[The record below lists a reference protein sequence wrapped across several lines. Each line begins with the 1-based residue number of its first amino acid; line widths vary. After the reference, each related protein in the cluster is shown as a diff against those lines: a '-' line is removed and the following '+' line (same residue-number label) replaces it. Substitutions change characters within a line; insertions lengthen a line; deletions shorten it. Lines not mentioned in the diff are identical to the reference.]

1 MRKYLIKTPGR
12 TGSHI
17 ITDFLSYNNKN
28 FIKHEQLYKIPPNP
42 EEWIFVFSKRKNW
55 FDMACSRVITSYTK
69 QYGPY
74 NLKGNLKVKTD
85 IESLIDSAG
94 YAKNWYTTFEVQSQK
109 YNWQAVY
116 IIYYED
122 IKKNKEKLK
131 MLDSSIENYD
141 FRKTMISPYE
151 FNTVI
156 ENYEILKEQFINWQ
170 QEIGLIDE

>member
-74 NLKGNLKVKTD
+74 NLKKKFRVKTD

-94 YAKNWYTTFEVQSQK
+94 YTKNWYETFEVQSQK

-116 IIYYED
+116 TIYYED
-122 IKKNKEKLK
+122 IKENKEKLK
-131 MLDSSIENYD
+131 ILDNNIEKYN
-141 FRKTMISPYE
+141 FKQTMISPYE
-151 FNTVI
+151 FKNVI
-156 ENYEILKEQFINWQ
+156 ENYDALKDQFINWQ
-170 QEIGLIDE
+170 HEIKLLDE